1 MTDESL
7 RPLIENIGYEFSD
20 LRLLKKALTHSSYAN
35 EERHQCE
42 SYERLEFLGDS
53 VLGFITA
60 QHLYEHDRG
69 PEGELS
75 KLRAAV
81 VCEKALCGYSRQLGI
96 GEHMRLGRGEAK
108 NGGAE
113 RPSILAD
120 MYEAVLAA
128 IYLDGGMAPAERF
141 VLRFIIPEI
150 ERQRRRGFRDN
161 KTALQEIVQ
170 QSPGETLEYVL
181 TGASGPDND
190 KVFTMELHLNSNV
203 IGRGRGHSK
212 KEAEQEAAREA
223 LRLMGYD

>member
-128 IYLDGGMAPAERF
+128 ILEEAKRLAETGIDREQFSRLKKSMLGRRLRELDSFENTCYRICAFYMDGVDYYEYPAVFDTVTAEDVEQFLRRVVQEERAA
-141 VLRFIIPEI
+141 IS
-150 ERQRRRGFRDN
+150 
-161 KTALQEIVQ
+161 IVW
-170 QSPGETLEYVL
+170 P
-181 TGASGPDND
+181 
-190 KVFTMELHLNSNV
+190 
-203 IGRGRGHSK
+203 
-212 KEAEQEAAREA
+212 KE
-223 LRLMGYD
+223 G